1 MLRTLVRDEKA
12 NILISGG
19 TGAGKTSLL
28 NALIAEIPAEERLG
42 IIEDTREIQAASIVD
57 ALNYVI
63 HVCRDP
69 HGSRGVTELLQVQ
82 AYQPTS
88 DSFLTPP
95 VPV

>member
-42 IIEDTREIQAASIVD
+42 IIEDTRDIQAAAPSPD
-57 ALNYVI
+57 FSSKHAGTNPL
-63 HVCRDP
+63 
-69 HGSRGVTELLQVQ
+69 
-82 AYQPTS
+82 
-88 DSFLTPP
+88 
-95 VPV
+95 